1 MLDSGGT
8 QNHAVNAAKLVWR
21 SVVPRPW
28 RHELREHRIALETRK
43 LPDRRFMESEIFPW
57 LAHSGVRRV
66 LSIGCRNYSGHYER
80 ILARRGIELTTSD
93 IDPDARRFGAK
104 RHLTADVTLLKPSDF
119 DGPFDAI
126 LFNGV
131 IGFGLDEQPAID
143 NGLTAL
149 AALTSSGA
157 PLISGW
163 NVGRGFLPDAEVY
176 ARAGFDETPGPTGL
190 SRVTFD
196 TVTHVYD
203 FLRRR

>member
-1 MLDSGGT
+1 MGDSREGSNT
-8 QNHAVNAAKLVWR
+8 AVEVAKAAWR
-21 SVVPRPW
+21 LIVPQPW
-28 RHELREHRIALETRK
+28 RHELREHRIALATRK
-43 LPDRRFMESEIFPW
+43 LPDRQFMEAQIFPW
-57 LAHSGVRRV
+57 LARGNVKHL
-66 LSIGCRNYSGHYER
+66 LSIGCRNYSAHYQR
-80 ILARRGIELTTSD
+80 VLARRGIRLTTSD

-119 DGPFDAI
+119 DEPFDAI

-143 NGLTAL
+143 NGLAAL
-149 AALTSSGA
+149 AALVPAGA
-157 PLISGW
+157 PMISGW
-163 NVGRGFLPDAEVY
+163 NVGRGFEPDARVY
-176 ARAGFDETPGPTGL
+176 GRAGFDETPGPTGL